1 MLDNLLKKLIGSKND
16 RELKRLWAKV
26 QEINALEGQMQALSD
41 DELKAKTPY
50 FKELLANGA
59 TLDELLPEAFAVA
72 REASK
77 RVLRMR
83 HFDVQLIGGMVL
95 HEGKVSEMRTGE
107 GKTLTA
113 TLALYLNALNGQGCH
128 LVTVNDY
135 LARRDAE
142 WMGRLYNW
150 LGLTV
155 GVVQHGLSDEER
167 REGYACDITYATNN
181 EIGFDYLRDNMK
193 WALEDFT
200 QRGFVF
206 AIVDEV
212 DSILIDEARTPLIIA
227 GASEEDTSKY
237 FRIDA
242 VIPKLVPETD
252 YKVDEKDRQVTLTD
266 EGIRH
271 AEQILGVPNLYDP
284 SAIETLHGL
293 NQSLLAHNLYKRD
306 VEYMVREKEDGKGME
321 VVIVDEFTGRMMPGR
336 RWSNGLHQAIEA
348 KEGVEVNA
356 ENQTL
361 ATVTFQN
368 FFRMYKKLAG
378 MTGTAETEA
387 RELLKI
393 YKLEVII
400 VPTNMPMVRAD
411 YADTVYS
418 TKAGK
423 KKAIVEEIK
432 ELHAKGQPVLVGTAS
447 IESSEDLGEELKKA
461 KIRHTVLNARHH
473 AKEAEIIAQAGRKGA
488 VTIATNMAGR
498 GTDILL
504 GGNPERMARMEAV
517 KRKIGLYGEDG
528 KETPEFLAL
537 VQEMARVTELEKK
550 EVIEAGGL
558 HILGTERHESRRI
571 DNQLRGRAGR
581 QGDPGS
587 SRFYLSLED
596 DLMRIFGGD
605 RIKGMM
611 ATLGMNDDEP
621 IEAGM
626 VTRAIER
633 SQKRVEAHNFEI
645 REHLLEYDDVMNKQR
660 IFFYGLRCE
669 ILKGNTKEYVLR
681 VAGEIVEGLSHDYLP
696 DKGERDVAG
705 FKERFEQL
713 YALAGVDLDTIA
725 QQPASEATANLT
737 GIVVAAYQDKETRLG
752 SEEVLR
758 WHERVAILQIIDSA
772 WKRHL
777 LVMDHLKEAIGFRG
791 YGQKDPLVEY
801 KRESYDYFEQ
811 MRFGY
816 EDEIISYLFR
826 VEPQPAYLPDED
838 AFFRGGV
845 ADLHELGPDET
856 GTLVE
861 MGLPGEAVQRVM
873 RFSAGGVEEE

>member
-1 MLDNLLKKLIGSKND
+1 
-16 RELKRLWAKV
+16 
-26 QEINALEGQMQALSD
+26 
-41 DELKAKTPY
+41 
-50 FKELLANGA
+50 
-59 TLDELLPEAFAVA
+59 
-72 REASK
+72 
-77 RVLRMR
+77 
-83 HFDVQLIGGMVL
+83 
-95 HEGKVSEMRTGE
+95 
-107 GKTLTA
+107 
-113 TLALYLNALNGQGCH
+113 
-128 LVTVNDY
+128 
-135 LARRDAE
+135 
-142 WMGRLYNW
+142 
-150 LGLTV
+150 
-155 GVVQHGLSDEER
+155 
-167 REGYACDITYATNN
+167 
-181 EIGFDYLRDNMK
+181 
-193 WALEDFT
+193 
-200 QRGFVF
+200 
-206 AIVDEV
+206 
-212 DSILIDEARTPLIIA
+212 
-227 GASEEDTSKY
+227 
-237 FRIDA
+237 
-242 VIPKLVPETD
+242 
-252 YKVDEKDRQVTLTD
+252 
-266 EGIRH
+266 
-271 AEQILGVPNLYDP
+271 
-284 SAIETLHGL
+284 
-293 NQSLLAHNLYKRD
+293 
-306 VEYMVREKEDGKGME
+306 
-321 VVIVDEFTGRMMPGR
+321 
-336 RWSNGLHQAIEA
+336 
-348 KEGVEVNA
+348 
-356 ENQTL
+356 
-361 ATVTFQN
+361 
-368 FFRMYKKLAG
+368 
-378 MTGTAETEA
+378 
-387 RELLKI
+387 
-393 YKLEVII
+393 
-400 VPTNMPMVRAD
+400 
-411 YADTVYS
+411 
-418 TKAGK
+418 
-423 KKAIVEEIK
+423 
-432 ELHAKGQPVLVGTAS
+432 
-447 IESSEDLGEELKKA
+447 
-461 KIRHTVLNARHH
+461 VLNARHH

-517 KRKIGLYGEDG
+517 KRKVGLYGEDG

-681 VAGEIVEGLSHDYLP
+681 VAGEIVEGLIHDYLP
-696 DKGERDVAG
+696 GKGERDVPG

-713 YALAGVDLDTIA
+713 YALAGVDLEAIA
-725 QQPASEATANLT
+725 QQGSTEAVENLT
-737 GIVVAAYQDKETRLG
+737 RIVVDAYQDKEQRLG
-752 SEEVLR
+752 SEEILR

-816 EDEIISYLFR
+816 EDEIISYLYR
-826 VEPQPAYLPDED
+826 VEPQPAYLPEDE
-838 AFFRGGV
+838 AFFRGASDV
-845 ADLHELGPDET
+845 HELGPDET

-873 RFSAGGVEEE
+873 RFSAGGVEDE

>member
-1 MLDNLLKKLIGSKND
+1 MLENLLKKLIGSKND

-26 QEINALEGQMQALSD
+26 QAINALEPGIQALSD
-41 DELKAKTPY
+41 GELKAKTPY
-50 FKELLANGA
+50 LKELLAQGA
-59 TLDELLPEAFAVA
+59 TLEEILPEAFAVV
-72 REASK
+72 REASR

-95 HEGKVSEMRTGE
+95 HGGAVAEMRTGE

-113 TLALYLNALNGQGCH
+113 TLPLYLNGLAGHGAH

-150 LGLTV
+150 LGLSV
-155 GVVQHGLSDEER
+155 GVIQHGLSDDER
-167 REGYACDITYATNN
+167 RQAYACDITYATNN

-193 WALEDFT
+193 WSLEEFT
-200 QRGFVF
+200 QRGFIF

-227 GASEEDTSKY
+227 GSSEEDTSKY
-237 FRIDA
+237 FRIDS
-242 VIPKLVPETD
+242 VVPKLVKDVD
-252 YKVDEKDRQVTLTD
+252 YKVDEKDRQVSLSD
-266 EGIRH
+266 DGIRH
-271 AEQILGVPNLYDP
+271 AEQLLGVPNLYDP
-284 SAIETLHGL
+284 SAIETLHGI
-293 NQSLLAHNLYKRD
+293 NQALLAHNLYKRD
-306 VEYMVREKEDGKGME
+306 VEYMVRDKEDGKGLE

-368 FFRMYKKLAG
+368 FFRMYKTLAG

-387 RELLKI
+387 RELLQI
-393 YKLEVII
+393 YKLEVVI
-400 VPTNMPMVRAD
+400 VPTNMPMIRTD
-411 YADTVYS
+411 FADTVYS
-418 TKAGK
+418 SKAGK

-447 IESSEDLGEELKKA
+447 IESSEDLSDAMKKA
-461 KIRHTVLNARHH
+461 RIPHVVLNAKHH
-473 AKEAEIIAQAGRKGA
+473 AKEAEIIAQAGRRGA

-498 GTDILL
+498 GTDIVL
-504 GGNPERMARMEAV
+504 GGNPEGLARMEA
-517 KRKIGLYGEDG
+517 RKQSVALYDAEG

-537 VQEMARVTELEKK
+537 VAQMAKQTESERE
-550 EVIEAGGL
+550 EVIAAGGL

-571 DNQLRGRAGR
+571 DNQLRGRSGR
-581 QGDPGS
+581 QGDPGT

-605 RIKGMM
+605 RIKSMM
-611 ATLGMNDDEP
+611 STLGMVDDEP

-633 SQKRVEAHNFEI
+633 SQKRVEAHHFEV
-645 REHLLEYDDVMNKQR
+645 RKHLLEYDDVMNKQR

-681 VAGEIVEGLSHDYLP
+681 IASEIVEGLVHDYLP
-696 DKGERDVAG
+696 EKGLRDMEG

-713 YALAGVDLDTIA
+713 FAMTGVDL
-725 QQPASEATANLT
+725 EAISALGTAEAVETLAK
-737 GIVVAAYQDKETRLG
+737 IVQDAYQDKETRLG
-752 SEEVLR
+752 SDRILR
-758 WHERVAILQIIDSA
+758 DYERWAILQIIDSA

-791 YGQKDPLVEY
+791 YGQQDPLVEY

-816 EDEIISYLFR
+816 EDEIISYLYR
-826 VEPQPAYLPDED
+826 VEPQPAYVPDDGAHFREPED
-838 AFFRGGV
+838 V
-845 ADLHELGPDET
+845 HELGPNESGALT
-856 GTLVE
+856 E
-861 MGLPGEAVQRVM
+861 MGLSGDTVQRVM
-873 RFSAGGVEEE
+873 RFSAGGIEND